1 VVRYLNEQGLPANRL
16 AAAGYGE
23 YQPLDTSDNDNAR
36 RKNRRIELKIT
47 QRVAI
52 K

>member
-1 VVRYLNEQGLPANRL
+1 MRYLNQQGLPANRL

-23 YQPLDTSDNDNAR
+23 YQPLDASDSDNAR
-36 RKNRRIELKIT
+36 RKNRRIEIKIT
-47 QRVAI
+47 QRVAV